1 MSATCGT
8 STRLAYAFRAA
19 PTQVVGVSRPHT
31 ISRKATAMTSPARIH
46 FSRPMRSLR
55 RAAWVIAA
63 KGNPVAWND
72 PTPEVAR

>member
-1 MSATCGT
+1 
-8 STRLAYAFRAA
+8 
-19 PTQVVGVSRPHT
+19 
-31 ISRKATAMTSPARIH
+31 MTSPARIH